1 MESKILTEVFM
12 LNRSRANRKYKK
24 IQTEPTMT
32 RIIKFG
38 IKAISIKP
46 PTMIPPLYGV
56 RRRLRVTRMYG
67 AHHRL
72 ELMKL
77 LRVCIRRSEF

>member
-1 MESKILTEVFM
+1 MESKILTDVFM

-24 IQTEPTMT
+24 TQTEPTTT

-38 IKAISIKP
+38 IKAISIKT

-56 RRRLRVTRMYG
+56 HLRLRVTHM
-67 AHHRL
+67 
-72 ELMKL
+72 
-77 LRVCIRRSEF
+77 LRWRAQIIIESKVC